1 MAKFIPGQT
10 KDVSADEPTL
20 EVLADLKNPLKVGK
34 HVFELVVTDDS
45 GNQSEPATV
54 TIVVLDKERPTAV
67 IDLINAAGQRISRPT
82 VELALGERFVLTGER
97 SSDVGGVVKSY
108 HWKLLQA

>member
-1 MAKFIPGQT
+1 MAKFIPGQHKEVT
-10 KDVSADEPTL
+10 ADEPTL
-20 EVLADLKNPLKVGK
+20 EVLVDAKNPLHVGK

-67 IDLINAAGQRISRPT
+67 IDLINAGGQRISKPA
-82 VELALGERFVLTGER
+82 VDLAMGERFVLTGER
-97 SSDVGGVVKSY
+97 STDVGGVVKSY
-108 HWKLLQA
+108 RWKLLQG